1 MHKPQI
7 NKKRTPTDSDRFL
20 CFYSRVS
27 LSNHIKILEA
37 GLRAISVK
45 KPSHNRPT
53 VWYFGPSGPATE
65 HQGLFVY
72 QAGLGEVTHSPR
84 AVLVGGS
91 TCLHLS
97 SWLPS
102 PGSEA
107 AVPARPEKSSPD
119 QLWRV
124 WGWNGGE
131 VAIGQTKKSEYVK
144 KKKRNKSIKNKKKLE
159 T

>member
-7 NKKRTPTDSDRFL
+7 NKKRTPTDSGQFQ
-20 CFYSRVS
+20 CFYSHVS

-37 GLRAISVK
+37 GLRAVSVK
-45 KPSHNRPT
+45 KPSHNWPT
-53 VWYFGPSGPATE
+53 VWHFGLSGPATE
-65 HQGLFVY
+65 QPGLFGY
-72 QAGLGEVTHSPR
+72 QAELGEVTHSAQ

-107 AVPARPEKSSPD
+107 AVLARPEKSSPD
-119 QLWRV
+119 QL
-124 WGWNGGE
+124 
-131 VAIGQTKKSEYVK
+131 
-144 KKKRNKSIKNKKKLE
+144 
-159 T
+159 